1 MNSKRINISL
11 IIRRFFAVFI
21 FFSIGFGIVDDFMS
35 GEFSGE
41 SVNGALVGLVIVYFL
56 SRSPRNSK
64 KDSNEESSTE
74 NLEEDSDIY
83 DEETLKEFEKFES
96 DNKDLT
102 DVVKGNNS
110 YNPVRDNE
118 SYLYDFL
125 KEGLIVFN

>member
-21 FFSIGFGIVDDFMS
+21 FFSIGFGIVNDFMS
-35 GEFSGE
+35 GDFSGE

-56 SRSPRNSK
+56 SRSPRNTQI
-64 KDSNEESSTE
+64 DSIEESSTG
-74 NLEEDSDIY
+74 NLEEDADIY

-102 DVVKGNNS
+102 DVIKGNNS

-118 SYLYDFL
+118 SLFVRLL
-125 KEGLIVFN
+125 KGRSDRI

>member
-1 MNSKRINISL
+1 MKTKRMTISL

-21 FFSIGFGIVDDFMS
+21 FFSIGFGIVNDFMS
-35 GEFSGE
+35 GDFSGE

-56 SRSPRNSK
+56 SRSPRNTQ
-64 KDSNEESSTE
+64 KDSIEESSTE
-74 NLEEDSDIY
+74 NLEEDAEIY

-102 DVVKGNNS
+102 DVIKGNNS

-118 SYLYDFL
+118 SLFVRLFKGRSDR
-125 KEGLIVFN
+125 I

>member
-1 MNSKRINISL
+1 MKTKKMTMSL

-21 FFSIGFGIVDDFMS
+21 FFSIGFGIVNDFMS
-35 GEFSGE
+35 GDFSGE

-56 SRSPRNSK
+56 SRSPRNTQ
-64 KDSNEESSTE
+64 KDSIEESSTE
-74 NLEEDSDIY
+74 NLEEDADIY

-102 DVVKGNNS
+102 DVIKGNNS

-118 SYLYDFL
+118 SLFVRLFKGRSDR
-125 KEGLIVFN
+125 I

>member
-56 SRSPRNSK
+56 SRSPRNTK
-64 KDSNEESSTE
+64 KDRIEESSTE
-74 NLEEDSDIY
+74 NLEEDDDIY
-83 DEETLKEFEKFES
+83 DEETLKEFEKFDT
-96 DNKDLT
+96 DNKDFT
-102 DVVKGNNS
+102 DVIKGNNS
-110 YNPVRDNE
+110 YNPVKDNE
-118 SYLYDFL
+118 SLFVRFFKGRSDR
-125 KEGLIVFN
+125 I

>member
-1 MNSKRINISL
+1 MKTKRITISL

-21 FFSIGFGIVDDFMS
+21 FFSIGFGIVNDFMS
-35 GEFSGE
+35 GDFSGE

-56 SRSPRNSK
+56 SRSPRNTQ
-64 KDSNEESSTE
+64 KDSIEVSSTE
-74 NLEEDSDIY
+74 NLEEDADIY

-102 DVVKGNNS
+102 DVIKGNNS

-118 SYLYDFL
+118 SLFVRLFKGRSDR
-125 KEGLIVFN
+125 I

>member
-1 MNSKRINISL
+1 MTISL

-21 FFSIGFGIVDDFMS
+21 FFSIGFGIVNDFMS
-35 GEFSGE
+35 GDFSGE

-56 SRSPRNSK
+56 SRSPRNTQ
-64 KDSNEESSTE
+64 KDSIEESSTE
-74 NLEEDSDIY
+74 NLEEDADIY

-102 DVVKGNNS
+102 DAIKGNKS

-118 SYLYDFL
+118 SLFVRLFKGRSDR
-125 KEGLIVFN
+125 I

>member
-1 MNSKRINISL
+1 MKRMTISL

-21 FFSIGFGIVDDFMS
+21 FFSIGFGIVNDFMS
-35 GEFSGE
+35 GDFSGE

-56 SRSPRNSK
+56 SRSPRNTQ
-64 KDSNEESSTE
+64 KDSIEESSTE
-74 NLEEDSDIY
+74 NLEEDADIY

-102 DVVKGNNS
+102 DVIKGNNS

-118 SYLYDFL
+118 SLFVRLFKGRSDR
-125 KEGLIVFN
+125 I

>member
-56 SRSPRNSK
+56 SRSPRNTK
-64 KDSNEESSTE
+64 KESNEESSTE
-74 NLEEDSDIY
+74 NLEEDADIY

-96 DNKDLT
+96 DKKDLT
-102 DVVKGNNS
+102 DVIKGNNS

-118 SYLYDFL
+118 SLFVRLFKGRSDR
-125 KEGLIVFN
+125 I

>member
-1 MNSKRINISL
+1 MKTKRMTISL

-21 FFSIGFGIVDDFMS
+21 FFSIGFGIVNDFMS

-56 SRSPRNSK
+56 SRSPRNTQ
-64 KDSNEESSTE
+64 KDSIEESSTE
-74 NLEEDSDIY
+74 NLEEDADIY
-83 DEETLKEFEKFES
+83 DEETLKEFEKFET

-102 DVVKGNNS
+102 DVIKGNKS

-118 SYLYDFL
+118 SLFVRLFKGRSDR
-125 KEGLIVFN
+125 I

>member
-64 KDSNEESSTE
+64 KESNEESSTE

-118 SYLYDFL
+118 SLFVRLFKGRSDR
-125 KEGLIVFN
+125 I

>member
-56 SRSPRNSK
+56 SRSPRNTK
-64 KDSNEESSTE
+64 KESNEESSTE
-74 NLEEDSDIY
+74 NLEEDADIY

-102 DVVKGNNS
+102 DVIKGNNS

-118 SYLYDFL
+118 SLFVRLFKGRSDR
-125 KEGLIVFN
+125 I

>member
-64 KDSNEESSTE
+64 KESNKESSTE

-110 YNPVRDNE
+110 NNPVRDNE
-118 SYLYDFL
+118 SLFVRLFKGRSDR
-125 KEGLIVFN
+125 I

>member
-1 MNSKRINISL
+1 MTISL

-21 FFSIGFGIVDDFMS
+21 FFSIGFGIVNDFMS
-35 GEFSGE
+35 GDFSGE

-56 SRSPRNSK
+56 SRSPRNTK
-64 KDSNEESSTE
+64 KDSIEESSTE
-74 NLEEDSDIY
+74 NLEEDADIY

-102 DVVKGNNS
+102 DVIKGNNS

-118 SYLYDFL
+118 SLFVRLFKGRSDR
-125 KEGLIVFN
+125 I

>member
-1 MNSKRINISL
+1 MKTKRMTISL

-21 FFSIGFGIVDDFMS
+21 FFSIGFGIVNDFMS
-35 GEFSGE
+35 GDFSGE

-56 SRSPRNSK
+56 SRSPRNTK
-64 KDSNEESSTE
+64 KDSIEESSTE
-74 NLEEDSDIY
+74 NLEEDADIY

-102 DVVKGNNS
+102 DVIKGNNS

-118 SYLYDFL
+118 SLFVRLFKGRSDR
-125 KEGLIVFN
+125 I

>member
-64 KDSNEESSTE
+64 KDSDEESSTE
-74 NLEEDSDIY
+74 NLEEDADIY

-110 YNPVRDNE
+110 NNPVRDNE
-118 SYLYDFL
+118 SLFVRLFKGRSDR
-125 KEGLIVFN
+125 I

>member
-1 MNSKRINISL
+1 MKTKRMTISL

-21 FFSIGFGIVDDFMS
+21 FFSIGFGIVNDFMS
-35 GEFSGE
+35 GDFSGE

-56 SRSPRNSK
+56 SRSPRNTQ
-64 KDSNEESSTE
+64 KDSIEESSTE
-74 NLEEDSDIY
+74 NLEEDADIY

-102 DVVKGNNS
+102 DAIKGNKS

-118 SYLYDFL
+118 SLFVRLFKGRSDR
-125 KEGLIVFN
+125 I

>member
-1 MNSKRINISL
+1 MKTKRMTISL

-21 FFSIGFGIVDDFMS
+21 FFSIGFGIVNDFIS
-35 GEFSGE
+35 GDFSGE

-56 SRSPRNSK
+56 SRSPRNTQ
-64 KDSNEESSTE
+64 KDSIEESSTE
-74 NLEEDSDIY
+74 SLEEDADIY

-102 DVVKGNNS
+102 DIIKGNNS

-118 SYLYDFL
+118 SLFVRLFKGRSDR
-125 KEGLIVFN
+125 I

>member
-1 MNSKRINISL
+1 MTISL

-21 FFSIGFGIVDDFMS
+21 FFSIGFGIVNDFMS
-35 GEFSGE
+35 GDFSGE

-56 SRSPRNSK
+56 SRSPRNTQ
-64 KDSNEESSTE
+64 KDSIEKSSTE
-74 NLEEDSDIY
+74 NLEEDADIY

-102 DVVKGNNS
+102 DVIKGNNS

-118 SYLYDFL
+118 SLFVRLL
-125 KEGLIVFN
+125 KGRSDRI

>member
-1 MNSKRINISL
+1 MTISL

-21 FFSIGFGIVDDFMS
+21 FFSIGFGIVNDFMS
-35 GEFSGE
+35 GDFSGE

-56 SRSPRNSK
+56 SRSPRNTQ
-64 KDSNEESSTE
+64 KDSIEESSTE
-74 NLEEDSDIY
+74 NLEEDADIY

-102 DVVKGNNS
+102 DVIKGNKS

-118 SYLYDFL
+118 SLFVRLFKGRSDR
-125 KEGLIVFN
+125 I

>member
-1 MNSKRINISL
+1 MTISL

-21 FFSIGFGIVDDFMS
+21 FFSIGFGIVNDFMS
-35 GEFSGE
+35 GDFSGE

-56 SRSPRNSK
+56 SRSPRNTQ
-64 KDSNEESSTE
+64 KDSIEESSTE
-74 NLEEDSDIY
+74 NLEEDADIY

-102 DVVKGNNS
+102 DIIKGNNS

-118 SYLYDFL
+118 SLFVRLFKGRSDR
-125 KEGLIVFN
+125 I

>member
-1 MNSKRINISL
+1 MKTKRMTISL

-21 FFSIGFGIVDDFMS
+21 FFSIGFGIVNDFIS
-35 GEFSGE
+35 GDFSGE

-56 SRSPRNSK
+56 SRSPRNTQ
-64 KDSNEESSTE
+64 KDSIEESSTE
-74 NLEEDSDIY
+74 NLEEDADIY

-102 DVVKGNNS
+102 DVIKGNNS

-118 SYLYDFL
+118 SLFVRLL
-125 KEGLIVFN
+125 KGRSDRI